1 MNKKYIFIAKM
12 ALEFRLSLDN
22 LCKLL
27 GREINENMKMDLYKN
42 IELTIP
48 EFYMQEKYKYLFFY
62 ETLHE
67 EESVSKIAY
76 ERALNFLKRYKKASK
91 EGKEEVNKILSEL
104 SKTDKDFQKIKLK
117 PDKTNLSDEE
127 IEIVTRY
134 RVKYSMPRK
143 DFAEYY
149 GFSSRSLEKRDRNVK
164 DETLKKKVQ
173 ILGEYFM
180 DYRKERF
187 RKKQ

>member
-27 GREINENMKMDLYKN
+27 GKEINEDIKMDLYKN
-42 IELTIP
+42 IESTTP
-48 EFYMQEKYKYLFFY
+48 EFYMQEKYRYLFFY
-62 ETLHE
+62 ETLNE
-67 EESVSKIAY
+67 EESISKVAY
-76 ERALNFLKRYKKASK
+76 ERALNFLKRYKKALN
-91 EGKEEVNKILSEL
+91 EGKEAVNEILSEL
-104 SKTDKDFQKIKLK
+104 SKTDKDFQKIKSK

-143 DFAEYY
+143 NFSEYY
-149 GFSSRSLEKRDRNVK
+149 GFSSRSLEVRDRNVK
-164 DETLKKKVQ
+164 DEILKKKVQ
-173 ILGEYFM
+173 ILGEYFT

-187 RKKQ
+187 KRK